1 MDKKVRTVDYK
12 CACLSC
18 EVLEDGCTVD
28 SCCCPNS
35 AMAGGPHLEMSVYPS
50 HWELE
55 TCPSGPGDRLRF
67 DLGIL
72 PSFTSSLCAC
82 VCVGAWVEYIGLVTR
97 PVMVGI
103 LQGHTLQTACHK
115 YIFAP

>member
-55 TCPSGPGDRLRF
+55 TCPSGPGDRLRL

-72 PSFTSSLCAC
+72 PSFTSSLC
-82 VCVGAWVEYIGLVTR
+82 VCLCWGMGGVHR
-97 PVMVGI
+97 S
-103 LQGHTLQTACHK
+103 CHK
-115 YIFAP
+115 TRNGRHFTGAHTTDSLP